1 MADERKAH
9 EAKLAAQAQELV
21 QLQLR
26 LATVTAERDTLRAE
40 IETVREDYTAL
51 VKSVRR
57 EADQRAQK
65 QRDDHVFA
73 IKALTEQLDA
83 YRAENTAVL
92 TRVDDARVKYA
103 ALEQK
108 YMTVQREAA
117 SEHMLLSAQ
126 LAEAR
131 THVIDRNMEQEMR
144 QLTLQNEAIQN
155 RSRLQYESM
164 QREIDSLRR
173 ANYTLSQSYHMLQ
186 TVTKFNFLPD
196 GTSLET
202 AMLMMRNLT
211 VFQQDLATARDET
224 TKLRQKVKE
233 LETGVTSMDVSS
245 VSSA

>member
-1 MADERKAH
+1 
-9 EAKLAAQAQELV
+9 
-21 QLQLR
+21 
-26 LATVTAERDTLRAE
+26 
-40 IETVREDYTAL
+40 
-51 VKSVRR
+51 
-57 EADQRAQK
+57 
-65 QRDDHVFA
+65 
-73 IKALTEQLDA
+73 
-83 YRAENTAVL
+83 
-92 TRVDDARVKYA
+92 
-103 ALEQK
+103 
-108 YMTVQREAA
+108 
-117 SEHMLLSAQ
+117 
-126 LAEAR
+126 
-131 THVIDRNMEQEMR
+131 MEQEVR

-233 LETGVTSMDVSS
+233 LETGVTSVDVSS